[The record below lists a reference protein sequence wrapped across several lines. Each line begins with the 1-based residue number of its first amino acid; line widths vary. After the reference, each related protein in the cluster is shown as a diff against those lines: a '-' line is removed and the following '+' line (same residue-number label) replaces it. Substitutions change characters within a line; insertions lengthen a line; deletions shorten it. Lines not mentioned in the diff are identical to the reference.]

1 MSHLTLIP
9 ATALRV
15 EDWRNYGNLH
25 RVVMGMFSSTELP
38 GSKTEKR
45 LSRNIL
51 FRVDDSTA
59 GKIVLIRADVAPTN
73 LPRGAK
79 TKDVGAGA
87 PPVGT
92 PVRFRITV
100 NAIRRTSPSGPTVKR
115 GHGTSPVER
124 IDEWV
129 TAKLSP
135 GLEDVTVF
143 DHTRAIASSG
153 RAPLQLDV
161 IDGYGV
167 VRDSAALEELLR
179 VGVGRSKA
187 FGCGLLTLAR
197 A

>member
-15 EDWRNYGNLH
+15 EDWGNYGELH
-25 RVVMGMFSSTELP
+25 RIVMGMFSSTELP
-38 GSKTEKR
+38 GSEGEKR

-51 FRVDDSTA
+51 FRVDEGAA
-59 GKIVLIRADVAPTN
+59 GKIILIRADVAPTN
-73 LPRGAK
+73 LPRDAK
-79 TKDVGAGA
+79 TKDVGVGA

-92 PVRFRITV
+92 PVRFRVTV
-100 NAIRRTSPSGPTVKR
+100 NAIRRTKPLGPTVKR
-115 GHGTSPVER
+115 GHGTSPVDR
-124 IDEWV
+124 IAEWV
-129 TAKLSP
+129 TAKLGP

-143 DHTRAIASSG
+143 DHVRSVASSG

-161 IDGYGV
+161 VDGHGIV
-167 VRDSAALEELLR
+167 SDSAALEELLR
-179 VGVGRSKA
+179 GGVGRSKA

>member
-79 TKDVGAGA
+79 TKDVGDGA

-92 PVRFRITV
+92 PVRFRVTV
-100 NAIRRTSPSGPTVKR
+100 NAIRRPPTKR
-115 GHGTSPVER
+115 GYGALPVER
-124 IDEWV
+124 IDEWA

-179 VGVGRSKA
+179 TGVGRSKA

-197 A
+197 V